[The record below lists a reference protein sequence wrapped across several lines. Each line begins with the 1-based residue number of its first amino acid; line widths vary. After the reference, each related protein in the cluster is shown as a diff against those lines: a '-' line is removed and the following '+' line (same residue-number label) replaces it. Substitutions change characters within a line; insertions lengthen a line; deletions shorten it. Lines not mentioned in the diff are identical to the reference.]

1 MEAVIGA
8 CWGAG
13 RTQMQTQDTA
23 LNEQKPF
30 YWGKQVE
37 KHKTLRLGGSSTG
50 LGLWVALT
58 GARHTGHREKTE

>member
-1 MEAVIGA
+1 MIGA

-13 RTQMQTQDTA
+13 RTQMQMQDMA

-37 KHKTLRLGGSSTG
+37 KHKTLRLEERPEDQDCG
-50 LGLWVALT
+50 
-58 GARHTGHREKTE
+58 

>member
-1 MEAVIGA
+1 MIGA

-30 YWGKQVE
+30 YWGKQGE
-37 KHKTLRLGGSSTG
+37 KHKTLHLEERPEDQAKVKFLLGGGST
-50 LGLWVALT
+50 
-58 GARHTGHREKTE
+58 